1 MAERLRGAM
10 PPQPSAGSSAEVRS
24 TATIMFAH
32 DAPTPHR
39 AMRAARAFVALIVA
53 AGVLA
58 VAHSPAQG
66 AATYAESR
74 RLEGLTRFETA
85 IDIAEAY
92 IDDVETLAEGS
103 SVDTVILTSGAD
115 EHFAY
120 AVPVPVLSRL
130 HHAPLL
136 LTRPNRLP
144 HSVATFL
151 EDNDIATV
159 IIVGGES
166 VVNSSVEESLSLL
179 GDIEVSR
186 IGGADPYSTAAA
198 LAEQVG
204 ESATPGEF
212 SVDGRTALLATGENF
227 ADALAAGPLAYRG
240 NHPILL
246 TRSAELPEATE
257 LYFEASGIEHV
268 VILGG
273 AAAVSTGVEQA
284 IIELGIEITR
294 WGGAD
299 RFGTAVRIAEALL
312 GVDTPA
318 ECFDGAELGLAY
330 GRRSPDAI
338 VSGPLLG
345 ELCAPLLLTEFDEL
359 PSSVADL
366 LRSDDYVTGDIN
378 GDVRLNVFGGVGA
391 VADQA
396 VTEAVEAVQLPEL
409 RANVSGM
416 EGGCHFTVE
425 FSEPV
430 LTSDAANFSNY
441 STGQGRFGSVDAG
454 SGFTTARATV
464 TFSGAIVSPGGA
476 VPADCFAPLQERE
489 RIGVASRAIRSA
501 AGDRTVAQGS
511 YSILSDNS
519 RPTFKISAPQGASM
533 VWVHSSEPLSASD
546 IEILFERNR
555 VPEVTYPAAVES
567 GVAMFAVEVPQEL
580 DAELRAGDRVSIA
593 SRAATDLAGNES
605 RATRRTVEHDE
616 TSPQVARI
624 TVTEFVA
631 TRQAAVTLSAVDA
644 GGRTADAILISAN
657 VGTSVD
663 GAAGNQWQIDVNVR
677 DAHPRSWS
685 PSQLSAVRVSE
696 SSRRILVVVLAD
708 AVADDLVA
716 DLNGDRAFS
725 SRFSALTY
733 SGEGSARPADTRGRV
748 SFEGGASIVD
758 LGVLWTE
765 PVHGCGPTRRAVTP
779 RSIEIDVDGDG
790 EADFSLDGH
799 AFSDSDVMIVPDD
812 EHPASLGEEGAVCD
826 ETPGVPSG
834 TLVARIESSSVDNLP
849 NTESQATVRLGAATD
864 FANNDNATQTGVK
877 FRRP

>member
-1 MAERLRGAM
+1 M
-10 PPQPSAGSSAEVRS
+10 PPPPSAGDSAEVRS
-24 TATIMFAH
+24 TATIMLAH
-32 DAPTPHR
+32 DAPTPRR
-39 AMRAARAFVALIVA
+39 ATRAARAFVALVVA

-66 AATYAESR
+66 AAAYAESR
-74 RLEGLTRFETA
+74 RLEGLTRYDTA

-136 LTRPNRLP
+136 LTRPERLP
-144 HSVATFL
+144 HAVATFL
-151 EDNDIATV
+151 EENDIVTV

-166 VVNSSVEESLSLL
+166 VVNSSVVESLNAI

-186 IGGADPYSTAAA
+186 IAGADAYATAAA
-198 LAEQVG
+198 LADQVA
-204 ESATPGEF
+204 ESAVPGEF
-212 SVDGRTALLATGENF
+212 PLDGRTALLATGENF

-240 NHPILL
+240 NHPIVL
-246 TRSAELPEATE
+246 TRSNELPQATE
-257 LYFEASGIEHV
+257 LYLEASGVEHV

-273 AAAVSTGVEQA
+273 PGAISTGVEQA
-284 IIELGIEITR
+284 ITDLGIEITR

-299 RFGTAVRIAEALL
+299 RFGTAVTIAEALL

-318 ECFDGAELGLAY
+318 ECFDGSELGLAY

-345 ELCAPLLLTEFDEL
+345 ELCAPLLLTEFDTL
-359 PSSVADL
+359 PDSVAGL

-378 GDVRLNVFGGVGA
+378 GDVRLNVFGGAGA

-396 VTEAVEAVQLPEL
+396 VTEAVEAAQLPEL
-409 RANVSGM
+409 RASVSGV
-416 EGGCHFTVE
+416 EGGCHFAVE

-441 STGQGRFGSVDAG
+441 STGQVRFGSVDAG
-454 SGFTTARATV
+454 SGLTTARATV

-476 VPADCFAPLQERE
+476 VPAGCFAPLQERE

-501 AGDRTVAQGS
+501 ADDRTVEQGN
-511 YSILSDNS
+511 YSVPPDNG
-519 RPTFKISAPQGASM
+519 RPRLMTSAPQGASM
-533 VWVHSSEPLSASD
+533 VWIESNEPLAGSD
-546 IEILFERNR
+546 IEVLFERDR
-555 VPEVTYPAAVES
+555 VPEVSIPIFVEA
-567 GVAMFAVEVPQEL
+567 GRAMFAVEVPLEF
-580 DAELRAGDRVSIA
+580 DGELRTGDRVSIA

-605 RATRRTVEHDE
+605 RASSRTVENDE
-616 TSPQVARI
+616 TPPKVNRI
-624 TVTEFVA
+624 TVTEPLA
-631 TRQAAVTLSAVDA
+631 TQQAAVTLSAVDA
-644 GGRTADAILISAN
+644 GGRTAEAILISAN
-657 VGTSVD
+657 AGSSVE

-677 DAHPRSWS
+677 DVRPRSWS
-685 PSQLSAVRVSE
+685 PSQLSSVRVSE
-696 SSRRILVVVLAD
+696 SSRRILMVVLAD
-708 AVADDLVA
+708 AVADELVA

-725 SRFSALTY
+725 SRFNALAY

-748 SFEGGASIVD
+748 SFEGGTSIVD
-758 LGVLWTE
+758 LRVLWTE

-779 RSIEIDVDGDG
+779 RSIEVDVDSDG
-790 EADFSLDGH
+790 EADFALDGH

-812 EHPASLGEEGAVCD
+812 EHPASFGEEGAVCD
-826 ETPGVPSG
+826 ETPGVHSG

-849 NTESQATVRLGAATD
+849 DLDSQATVRLGAATD
-864 FANNDNATQTGVK
+864 FADNDNAPQTGVK